1 MQRCD
6 DERSCTSKSTTTG
19 TAWPAWGLA
28 GAPRCLRAVRPPW
41 PPDAPG
47 SAGAVGVR
55 RPAARAGRRGR
66 GDVRAAILALLAERP
81 MHGYEMIQEL
91 EARTGGVWRPSP
103 GSVYPT
109 LQLLEDEDLITG
121 EEGEGRRRF
130 TLTDAGRA
138 EAERQGQQSPWE
150 EVTAGVA
157 PVAWNLRDAMGQ
169 IAQAFWSVADA
180 GSEAQQ
186 ARALEVLKDTRRRLY
201 AILAE
206 GDQPRARGGRG
217 GASARPTSA
226 AGTVT
231 AMPRWS
237 LAVLVVAAKPVA
249 SRPADSQM

>member
-1 MQRCD
+1 MRRHFMHEQGHD
-6 DERSCTSKSTTTG
+6 HG
-19 TAWPAWGLA
+19 PHGGWPGHHGAFGPFGPPGPPMPPGPPGPWGF
-28 GAPRCLRAVRPPW
+28 GGRRRGRP
-41 PPDAPG
+41 
-47 SAGAVGVR
+47 
-55 RPAARAGRRGR
+55 RRGR

-81 MHGYEMIQEL
+81 MHGYEMIHEL

-138 EAERQGQQSPWE
+138 EAERQGQRSPWE

-169 IAQAFWSVADA
+169 IAQAFWSVANA

-186 ARALEVLKDTRRRLY
+186 AKALEVLKDTRRRLY

-206 GDQPRARGGRG
+206 GDQPEEDQA
-217 GASARPTSA
+217 
-226 AGTVT
+226 
-231 AMPRWS
+231 
-237 LAVLVVAAKPVA
+237 
-249 SRPADSQM
+249 

>member
-1 MQRCD
+1 MPP
-6 DERSCTSKSTTTG
+6 G
-19 TAWPAWGLA
+19 PPGPWGF
-28 GAPRCLRAVRPPW
+28 G
-41 PPDAPG
+41 G
-47 SAGAVGVR
+47 R
-55 RPAARAGRRGR
+55 RRGRGRRGR

-157 PVAWNLRDAMGQ
+157 PMAWNLRDAMGQ
-169 IAQAFWSVADA
+169 IAQAFWSVANA

-186 ARALEVLKDTRRRLY
+186 ARALEVLKDTRRQLY

-206 GDQPRARGGRG
+206 GDQPE
-217 GASARPTSA
+217 
-226 AGTVT
+226 
-231 AMPRWS
+231 
-237 LAVLVVAAKPVA
+237 
-249 SRPADSQM
+249 PAEEDQA

>member
-1 MQRCD
+1 MRRHFMHDQEHD
-6 DERSCTSKSTTTG
+6 HG
-19 TAWPAWGLA
+19 PHGGWPGHHGAFGPFGPPGPPMPPGPWGF
-28 GAPRCLRAVRPPW
+28 G
-41 PPDAPG
+41 G
-47 SAGAVGVR
+47 R
-55 RPAARAGRRGR
+55 RRGRRGR

-138 EAERQGQQSPWE
+138 EAERQGQRSPWE

-157 PVAWNLRDAMGQ
+157 PMAWNLRDAMGQ
-169 IAQAFWSVADA
+169 IAQAFWSVANA

-206 GDQPRARGGRG
+206 GDQPEPDDKDEAE
-217 GASARPTSA
+217 A
-226 AGTVT
+226 
-231 AMPRWS
+231 
-237 LAVLVVAAKPVA
+237 
-249 SRPADSQM
+249 

>member
-1 MQRCD
+1 MRRHVMHEQEHD
-6 DERSCTSKSTTTG
+6 YG
-19 TAWPAWGLA
+19 HGHGPHGGWPGHH
-28 GAPRCLRAVRPPW
+28 GAFGPFGPPG
-41 PPDAPG
+41 PPMPPGPPG
-47 SAGAVGVR
+47 SWGFGGR
-55 RPAARAGRRGR
+55 RRGRGRRGR

-169 IAQAFWSVADA
+169 IAQAFWSVANA

-186 ARALEVLKDTRRRLY
+186 ARALEVLKDTRRQLY

-206 GDQPRARGGRG
+206 GDQPEPEEEAEEDQ
-217 GASARPTSA
+217 
-226 AGTVT
+226 V
-231 AMPRWS
+231 
-237 LAVLVVAAKPVA
+237 
-249 SRPADSQM
+249 